1 MSCGTSGP
9 STSGVAGRDVVA
21 GVDAQVLA
29 VRDQVLALDA
39 ALVADDD
46 RPLAAPLL
54 VRAARRVPSIS
65 AMTAGSFGLRASKIS
80 VTRGRPPVMSCV
92 PATSRGVLASS
103 VPAVICLAFVDLD
116 VGPLGHVVDVED
128 LALGRPR

>member
-9 STSGVAGRDVVA
+9 NTSAVAFLDAVA

-29 VRDQVLALDA
+29 GRHLMLAL
-39 ALVADDD
+39 LAD
-46 RPLAAPLL
+46 RACRASSTGWMKM
-54 VRAARRVPSIS
+54 VRLPRFFSPRRTTPATS
-65 AMTAGSFGLRASKIS
+65 AIMAGSRGVRASKIS

-103 VPAVICLAFVDLD
+103 VPADTFWPSRTSRNAFS
-116 VGPLGHVVDVED
+116 GM
-128 LALGRPR
+128 